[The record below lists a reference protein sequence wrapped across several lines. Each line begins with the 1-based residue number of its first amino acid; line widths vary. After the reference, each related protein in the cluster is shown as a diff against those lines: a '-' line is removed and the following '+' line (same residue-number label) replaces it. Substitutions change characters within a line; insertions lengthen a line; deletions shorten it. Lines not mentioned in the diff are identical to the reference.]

1 MGFNLGHTI
10 SSLAKLVLRTK
21 REVDKNKEPNEQS
34 KKTEIMRIF
43 VLGLIGCYLPRV

>member
-21 REVDKNKEPNEQS
+21 REVDKNKEPNEKA
-34 KKTEIMRIF
+34 KKRRLCGF
-43 VLGLIGCYLPRV
+43 LYLA